1 MTTSLIIVPSD
12 ASDDPD
18 DILFFILLAIR
29 NPSPR
34 RLLSRLILA
43 EKPGPLPLLG
53 PLFSDIVTTMNI
65 LITGG
70 SGFIGSH
77 TTELFVKD
85 GHKVRV
91 VDDFSSGARDNL
103 SAVAGEIE
111 LIDLDIRDYAALEA
125 ACEGIDTIL
134 HLAAIPSVEKSI
146 LEPLVTHEVNATGSL
161 NIIAA
166 ARRRDVR
173 RVILASSAAIYGD
186 YDELPKTENSPVQPI
201 SPYAWHKLTGEFYG
215 KSYGELYGIEFL
227 ALRYFNVYG
236 TRQDPKSPY
245 SGVLSIFIERSL
257 KGEPLTIHGDGGQTR
272 DFIHVSDVAKAN
284 QLAAEAEW
292 PLPQIMNV
300 ATGNETKIIDAA
312 GIIQQAASNQ
322 AGIVYDGPRTGD
334 IRRSFASCD
343 LLEESLGY
351 RPLINIEHGLT
362 DLVAHS
368 G

>member
-1 MTTSLIIVPSD
+1 MH
-12 ASDDPD
+12 
-18 DILFFILLAIR
+18 
-29 NPSPR
+29 
-34 RLLSRLILA
+34 
-43 EKPGPLPLLG
+43 
-53 PLFSDIVTTMNI
+53 I

-70 SGFIGSH
+70 AGFIGSH

-91 VDDFSSGARDNL
+91 VDDFSTGARDNL
-103 SAVAGEIE
+103 STVAGEIE
-111 LIDLDIRDYAALEA
+111 LIDLDIRDYGALEA
-125 ACEGIDTIL
+125 ACDGIDTIL
-134 HLAAIPSVEKSI
+134 HLAAISSVEKSI

-161 NIIAA
+161 NIIEA
-166 ARRRDVR
+166 ARLKDVR

-186 YDELPKTENSPVQPI
+186 HDELPKTESSPMQPI

-272 DFIHVSDVAKAN
+272 DFIHVSDIAKAN
-284 QLAAEAEW
+284 LLAAEADW
-292 PLPQIMNV
+292 PLPQIINV
-300 ATGNETKIIDAA
+300 ATGRETKVIDAA
-312 GIIQQAASNQ
+312 GIIQDAASNQ
-322 AGIVYDGPRTGD
+322 AGIVYDRPRTGD
-334 IRRSFASCD
+334 IRRSFATCD
-343 LLEESLGY
+343 LLEKTLAY
-351 RPLINIEHGLT
+351 RPLIDIEDGLS
-362 DLVAHS
+362 DLVAHL